1 MIEGQNFKLL
11 CTHTHTRTHA
21 RTHARAKTPE
31 LVAHSSFCF
40 SWDEMAMYDLPAT
53 VRKVLSVTQS
63 QTLAYV
69 AFSQGTEIAFAQLS
83 RDPELARQIKIFV
96 ALAPVAYTD
105 GIKSPIRLLAPFA
118 GDIAV
123 STHIFIEWIF

>member
-1 MIEGQNFKLL
+1 
-11 CTHTHTRTHA
+11 
-21 RTHARAKTPE
+21 
-31 LVAHSSFCF
+31 
-40 SWDEMAMYDLPAT
+40 MYDLPAT
-53 VRKVLSVTQS
+53 VRKVVSVTQS
-63 QTLAYV
+63 QSLAYV

-118 GDIAV
+118 DDIAV
-123 STHIFIEWIF
+123 SVRFLQNVVMTYHMLLLSMASHIDRYFQIEIHLTGYP